1 MNIVHTNV
9 GVQMI
14 SHILAVY
21 AQESD
26 QIKSFVGS
34 EKQIFKVFDELA
46 TTIIHKLLNDPEQGE
61 EVLAMI
67 QDSINYI
74 RYDDMPVPELT
85 DERTYHTFMQREANF
100 ITQLEKKKAKR
111 EKKAKAELE
120 VQNKK
125 KKQEL
130 KKQKKKAKRELKKNE
145 KL

>member
-1 MNIVHTNV
+1 MNTVHTNV

-21 AQESD
+21 ARESD

-34 EKQIFKVFDELA
+34 EQQIFKVFDELA
-46 TTIIHKLLNDPEQGE
+46 TTIIHKLLNDPVQGE

-85 DERTYHTFMQREANF
+85 DERTYHTFMQRETIF
-100 ITQLEKKKAKR
+100 KMQLEKKEKKKAK
-111 EKKAKAELE
+111 K
-120 VQNKK
+120 
-125 KKQEL
+125 
-130 KKQKKKAKRELKKNE
+130 ELKKNE